1 MHTKRRIAVGFVVIV
16 ICVCLCVVWK
26 LNKNVGY
33 YQYPSMEDSL
43 DAATLLNNCRIPDKT
58 LKKMT
63 DEQLAQAV
71 ADFPLL
77 IDVYAYSSDEAGVE
91 VLAKESDAYRELLTR
106 RNAKEALMGKVKE
119 LEKDS
124 PDSIAIE
131 ILETIILNE
140 KSFQDIDE

>member
-1 MHTKRRIAVGFVVIV
+1 
-16 ICVCLCVVWK
+16 
-26 LNKNVGY
+26 
-33 YQYPSMEDSL
+33 
-43 DAATLLNNCRIPDKT
+43 
-58 LKKMT
+58 MT